1 MYWGCLGKFPHHLL
15 TCWCAFKDFLDL
27 TSRVGERAFGRQI
40 CPGSAMLQRLVTALE
55 NSELA
60 DFGWILLHRCELTWI
75 PKMMFW
81 KMYLLSEYRL
91 FFGGVFASV
100 LSHLLLP
107 WGLWVV
113 LYSIMGDIRGTQAA
127 VSIDSIVGVL
137 GKEGYDHVAGGAL
150 FCYTE
155 SKHFDPPAIESTLH
169 LYNSPKHCLFLF
181 VL

>member
-1 MYWGCLGKFPHHLL
+1 MRLL
-15 TCWCAFKDFLDL
+15 RIFWIWLAEWANGL
-27 TSRVGERAFGRQI
+27 
-40 CPGSAMLQRLVTALE
+40 
-55 NSELA
+55 LA
-60 DFGWILLHRCELTWI
+60 DKYVLARGCSKDLWLPWKTVKWILLHRCELTWI